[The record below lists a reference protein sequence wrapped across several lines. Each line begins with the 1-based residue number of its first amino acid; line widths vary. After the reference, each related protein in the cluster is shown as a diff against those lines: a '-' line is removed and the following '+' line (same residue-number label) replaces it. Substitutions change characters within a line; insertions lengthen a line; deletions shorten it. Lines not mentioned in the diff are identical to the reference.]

1 MATFLKACIN
11 GARSAEQ
18 HPELP
23 VTAEAIAKDAQAVI
37 AAGADAI
44 HFHVRDEDGYES
56 LAPEDVAT
64 CLAAVRAVLPNVKF
78 GISTGDWIIPDL
90 AERLEMIRGW
100 NVLPDFV
107 SVNFH
112 EEGAPEIAQM
122 LYEQGVGIEL
132 GLTFPFST
140 EIALNGGWGERCM
153 RILLEPMEED
163 VAGALATIAEI
174 EFLLD
179 ARGIS
184 APRLLHGNNANA
196 WEMLSE
202 SVKRGYQCRIGL
214 EDTLTLPNGD
224 TALDNAEIIRTA
236 RGLIAQAG

>member
-11 GARSAEQ
+11 GARSAET

-64 CLAAVRAVLPNVKF
+64 CLSACRAVLPAVKF

-90 AERLEMIRGW
+90 DERLEMIRGW

-122 LYEQGVGIEL
+122 LYERGVGIEL
-132 GLTFPFST
+132 GLIFPFAA
-140 EIALNGGWGERCM
+140 ERALAEGWDKRCL
-153 RILLEPMEED
+153 RILLEPVEE
-163 VAGALATIAEI
+163 AAAEALATVSEI

-179 ARGIS
+179 ARAVS
-184 APRLLHGNNANA
+184 APRLLHGSDATA
-196 WEMLSE
+196 WPLLIE
-202 SVKRGYQCRIGL
+202 SAKRGYQCRIGL
-214 EDTLTLPNGD
+214 EDTLLLPNGD
-224 TALDNAEIIRTA
+224 TALDNAEIIRAA
-236 RGLIAQAG
+236 RELMAQQ